1 MTRKACHR
9 PRIFPA
15 RTLLTHAQVRGPAH
29 TTYPRVGDAGADGS
43 GRRGIEERAP
53 GAFGPGRPGAGRALL
68 SSRDAGKRQ
77 SDQRL
82 AASVLHLIAACRQV
96 LLAETVGF
104 EPTMQVLPAYSL
116 SRGAPSA
123 SRSRL
128 RARCGDSSPPL
139 VSRGRGVA
147 AQATCGASSSKARC
161 NARTASSMYFS
172 SITTE
177 VLI

>member
-1 MTRKACHR
+1 MLRRSGGSAYWS
-9 PRIFPA
+9 
-15 RTLLTHAQVRGPAH
+15 LV
-29 TTYPRVGDAGADGS
+29 YPDG
-43 GRRGIEERAP
+43 I
-53 GAFGPGRPGAGRALL
+53 
-68 SSRDAGKRQ
+68 
-77 SDQRL
+77 
-82 AASVLHLIAACRQV
+82 AASWPLGIGGSLLAVGVARDV
-96 LLAETVGF
+96 RTLAETVGF

-123 SRSRL
+123 TRSRL

-139 VSRGRGVA
+139 VSRGRAVA